1 MLLTVLSCYK
11 FNRCYIKLIFN
22 ILETVFVF
30 NEILFKIV
38 LFKGGVLIYAE
49 HCIREQKVP
58 ISICD
63 WAASRPPDFRHTD
76 VWSAAVC
83 VCVCVSSAGAVWYD
97 HTPAE
102 DPPQFQ
108 RPCQRSTEETFCW
121 PHQNLQAHQWGMIHD
136 TCMTHTRTSLNTWSP
151 SFQSGP
157 LAAWVTQLTSC
168 R

>member
-58 ISICD
+58 ISIYD

-83 VCVCVSSAGAVWYD
+83 VCVCPLQVLSDMTILQRRIPPSFRDPASAPLRKLSVDLIKTYKHINEVWY
-97 HTPAE
+97 
-102 DPPQFQ
+102 
-108 RPCQRSTEETFCW
+108 
-121 PHQNLQAHQWGMIHD
+121 
-136 TCMTHTRTSLNTWSP
+136 MTHVWHTHALHLTPGPQASSLDHWLH
-151 SFQSGP
+151 G
-157 LAAWVTQLTSC
+157 
-168 R
+168 